1 MLLNRPTAK
10 IILVIVAN
18 IAIIFSL
25 LTIEYTM
32 RTDVRRKPI
41 ILSESTEIIDNGK
54 MVSIILFDT
63 FEIVPKYDKQY
74 KVIVSASISL

>member
-1 MLLNRPTAK
+1 
-10 IILVIVAN
+10 
-18 IAIIFSL
+18 
-25 LTIEYTM
+25 M